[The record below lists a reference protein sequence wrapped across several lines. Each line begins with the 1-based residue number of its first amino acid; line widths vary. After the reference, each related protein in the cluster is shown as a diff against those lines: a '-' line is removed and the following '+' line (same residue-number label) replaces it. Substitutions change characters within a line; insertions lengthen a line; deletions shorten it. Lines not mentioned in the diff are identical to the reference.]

1 MEEPIEQE
9 IKREPHPLDIK
20 PKPPLGKRLNKRLL
34 GCAILVLGTV
44 LAAIVFGINR
54 RSAANA
60 VVQTKG
66 GTATTETVQ
75 AIPKTE
81 AKTLISNLQ
90 KPTANATTPAT
101 ASQAQPSGPANP
113 PPADPSSLNKQ
124 PWQPV
129 SGMRDTGFQR
139 SFLQPSQTPSQSQ
152 QRRPETPAQE
162 AARLEHE
169 ALYAPLTAK
178 KQDAPK
184 SGVPATSPETP
195 IPGMPASSDIE
206 QIASLAKSL
215 IPSTQ
220 GAAQAAPDLSRL
232 GGRGATPA
240 TFAEAARRHAED
252 DSLANLRTGPLSP
265 FEIKAGWE
273 IPAMLEQGLKS
284 ELPGELRALVT
295 QNVRDTAS
303 GKHLLIPQGSR
314 LIGTY
319 NDKTTFG
326 QGGVEVIWTRIIFP
340 DASSLDL
347 DGMIGQDERGQAG
360 LRGKTDN
367 HYGQL
372 VGTALL
378 TSVLSATA
386 SLANNRSGSG
396 IGYYPSW
403 QQAAGAGAAQSI
415 QETGSQL
422 TQRTLN
428 RRPTVFVPAGTRF
441 NVHVNKDI
449 RFDGA
454 YAPRQALMPAG

>member
-252 DSLANLRTGPLSP
+252 DSLPNLRTGPLSP
-265 FEIKAGWE
+265 FEIKAG
-273 IPAMLEQGLKS
+273 LG
-284 ELPGELRALVT
+284 
-295 QNVRDTAS
+295 N
-303 GKHLLIPQGSR
+303 
-314 LIGTY
+314 
-319 NDKTTFG
+319 
-326 QGGVEVIWTRIIFP
+326 
-340 DASSLDL
+340 SS
-347 DGMIGQDERGQAG
+347 
-360 LRGKTDN
+360 
-367 HYGQL
+367 H
-372 VGTALL
+372 
-378 TSVLSATA
+378 
-386 SLANNRSGSG
+386 
-396 IGYYPSW
+396 
-403 QQAAGAGAAQSI
+403 AGAGFEERVARGI
-415 QETGSQL
+415 TRTGYPKCTRHSQRQTSTDSAGIAPHWYL
-422 TQRTLN
+422 QRQN
-428 RRPTVFVPAGTRF
+428 HFRPGRGGSNLDPAYF
-441 NVHVNKDI
+441 
-449 RFDGA
+449 
-454 YAPRQALMPAG
+454 P